1 MRQGPRALSRFSIS
15 DSDIHISCEEKDK
28 PAFEPLQGNPA
39 FSRDSPS
46 RCPLPM
52 QKQNLGPTHIHIA
65 ERILLLRCLWKVG
78 IPLEYKPGNQP
89 SCRVHV
95 WYMELFL
102 IAVVTSW
109 SLYTC
114 VFLWTLWSSIKKLKT
129 PFLFELGHGIVLYAL
144 PGDRASS
151 RGEGEVS

>member
-28 PAFEPLQGNPA
+28 PAFEPLQGNLAVFPVST
-39 FSRDSPS
+39 SRGPF
-46 RCPLPM
+46 PLR
-52 QKQNLGPTHIHIA
+52 KQTLCPTHIHIA

-102 IAVVTSW
+102 IVAVTSW
-109 SLYTC
+109 SL
-114 VFLWTLWSSIKKLKT
+114 
-129 PFLFELGHGIVLYAL
+129 
-144 PGDRASS
+144 
-151 RGEGEVS
+151 